1 VQSRQTVQMIE
12 RYQIFLAL
20 AFLALVA
27 AQLIPDRVRERMPRK
42 LAQPWQSVWI
52 TKSRSRWITKPRSR

>member
-27 AQLIPDRVRERMPRK
+27 AQLIPDRVTARAPETRPHLSK
-42 LAQPWQSVWI
+42 VG
-52 TKSRSRWITKPRSR
+52 SRSSSVLGRGSTPH